1 MSDGALMHAD
11 ASPAQQHAHHWPRR
25 REPVRTTVLPLS
37 AHVRAWVRE
46 TATARAIDDMF
57 TITDHITDEDTN
69 P

>member
-37 AHVRAWVRE
+37 AHVRAWVHE
-46 TATARAIDDMF
+46 TATERAVAQMF
-57 TITDHITDEDTN
+57 NDFDRQEPSDHE
-69 P
+69 